1 MENLKI
7 KSQILVESL
16 PYIQKYHGKTVVIKF
31 GGSTMKDKK
40 SENSVIKD
48 IVLMKLVGM
57 KPVIVHGGGNDI
69 NIMLERLNIEPNF
82 IEGLRVTDKKTIEVV
97 EMVLAGKINKNLVN
111 KIQLENAESVGIS
124 GKDCRTLMCKK
135 NYVNGK
141 DIGYVGK
148 IEKVNNHLLHSLIDN
163 DIIPV
168 IAPIGT
174 DIEGN
179 TYNINA
185 DTAASAIAA
194 SLKAENLIYLTDVD
208 GIYRD
213 FDDKDSLISKLDLVS
228 ARELIKEDSISGG
241 MIPKIQNCIE
251 SLENGIENI
260 HMINGN
266 IEHCL
271 LFEIF
276 TDKGIGTTFTQDNT

>member
-16 PYIQKYHGKTVVIKF
+16 PYIQKFHGKTIVIKF
-31 GGSTMKDKK
+31 GGSTMKDKE
-40 SENSVIKD
+40 SEDSVIKD

-57 KPVIVHGGGNDI
+57 KPVIVHGGGKNI
-69 NIMLERLNIEPNF
+69 NKLERLNIEPNF

-124 GKDCRTLMCKK
+124 GKDCRTLMCRKK
-135 NYVNGK
+135 YANGK
-141 DIGYVGK
+141 DIGYVGE
-148 IEKVNNHLLHSLIDN
+148 IEKVNNHLLCSLISN

-168 IAPIGT
+168 VAPIGT
-174 DIEGN
+174 DVEGN

-194 SLKAENLIYLTDVD
+194 SLKAEKLIYLTDVD
-208 GIYRD
+208 GIYKN
-213 FDDKDSLISKLDLVS
+213 FPDKDSLISKLSLTS
-228 ARELIKEDSISGG
+228 AKELLEEETLTGG

-251 SLENGIENI
+251 SLENGIPNI

-266 IEHCL
+266 IEHSL

-276 TDKGIGTTFTQDNT
+276 TDMGIGTMFTQK